1 MINNMGGKMQAYI
14 FDLDGTLFD
23 SMGVWRKI
31 DDAFF
36 GKRGLDCP
44 DDYAS
49 AILPMPFEESSRY
62 TIERFGLNETP
73 EEVQQEWLDLAIH
86 FYTSEVEF
94 KPGAKD
100 YLESLVA
107 NGAKLAVATSLP
119 EEIMIPTLH
128 KHDIYHIFHAICTAQ
143 DVGCGKNKPDVFI
156 LAAKKLGVMPEDC
169 LLYDDILPAVKSA
182 KSIGMKVCA
191 VYDKTSAKDWGEI
204 QKIAD
209 YTISDFLDIPL

>member
-1 MINNMGGKMQAYI
+1 MIIDVGGKMQAYI

-31 DDAFF
+31 DDNFF
-36 GKRGLDCP
+36 GKRGLVCP
-44 DDYAS
+44 EDYAS
-49 AILPMPFEESSRY
+49 AILPMPFDESSRY
-62 TIERFGLNETP
+62 TIERFGLSETP

-86 FYTSEVEF
+86 AYTTEVDF

-100 YLESLVA
+100 YLGSLLAKGV
-107 NGAKLAVATSLP
+107 KLAVATSLP
-119 EEIMIPTLH
+119 KEIMIPTLH
-128 KHDIYHIFHAICTAQ
+128 KHGIYHIFHAICTAQ

-156 LAAKKLGVMPEDC
+156 LAAKELGVTPEDC
-169 LLYDDILPAVKSA
+169 LLYDDILPAVRSA

-191 VYDKTSAKDWGEI
+191 VYDETSADNWDEI

-209 YTISDFLDIPL
+209 CTIMDFKELV